1 VTTTA
6 PSGRLRKAMED
17 VPASRIVGGVK
28 IYGTGHTEVRALD
41 GITAEFHAGQF
52 TAIMGPS
59 GCGKSTLLHC
69 LAGLDQLTE
78 GHVMLGNTDLGTL
91 DDDAMT
97 VLRRERIGF
106 VFQAF
111 NLVPTLTAAENVLLP
126 LTLGGRK
133 ADRAWVDALVTSL
146 GIADRMRHRPTELSG
161 GQQQR
166 VAVARALVT
175 RPELVFADEPTGNL
189 DSRAAVE
196 LLARIREA
204 VNQYGQTVVMVTHD
218 PRSAAYADRVVFL
231 GDGRLVSELA
241 SPTTDRVLE
250 AIREL
255 GAGEQPP
262 PGTAGEG

>member
-1 VTTTA
+1 
-6 PSGRLRKAMED
+6 MED

-28 IYGTGHTEVRALD
+28 IYGRGHTEVRALD
-41 GITAEFHAGQF
+41 GITAEFRAGQF

-78 GHVMLGNTDLGTL
+78 GHVLLGNTDLGTL

-146 GIADRMRHRPTELSG
+146 GIADRMRHRP
-161 GQQQR
+161 
-166 VAVARALVT
+166 
-175 RPELVFADEPTGNL
+175 
-189 DSRAAVE
+189 
-196 LLARIREA
+196 
-204 VNQYGQTVVMVTHD
+204 
-218 PRSAAYADRVVFL
+218 
-231 GDGRLVSELA
+231 
-241 SPTTDRVLE
+241 
-250 AIREL
+250 
-255 GAGEQPP
+255 
-262 PGTAGEG
+262 